1 MLHRI
6 VAVLEF
12 SRDFKEFSGL
22 WWEFTTRHLR
32 RAFFGFE
39 AVKSFITEG
48 LYKQRGRLARPFVH
62 SGMGTIAAIGIMLVP
77 IISEELPGRASP
89 WQAPSPSA
97 VLAAATENPETAT
110 LVSDKVR
117 DRIIEYEVQQGDT
130 VSSIAEK
137 FGISQDTIIWE
148 NNLSKKT
155 VLKPG
160 QTLRILP
167 VAGISYKVQK
177 GETIYSIAKRT
188 NSEPQAIV
196 DFPFNTFVND
206 ETFALAVGQVLIIP
220 DGTPPAQAPAP
231 SSFARRTPDAGTV
244 TASGDFVWPASGR
257 ISQGFAWYHKGVDIA
272 NKDGPDIL
280 AADAGTI
287 ILAGW
292 PDNAGYG
299 NRIIIDH
306 GNGYT
311 TLYAHMAQIY
321 VTVGQTV
328 RRGSPIGKMGSTGR
342 STGTHLHIEIRRDG
356 VAINPLELLR

>member
-1 MLHRI
+1 MLEFFRDFR
-6 VAVLEF
+6 EF
-12 SRDFKEFSGL
+12 SRL
-22 WWEFTTRHLR
+22 WWEFTARRLW

-39 AVKSFITEG
+39 KVKGFVAEG
-48 LYKQRGRLARPFVH
+48 LYRQRGRLARPFVH
-62 SGMGTIAAIGIMLVP
+62 SGMGAIAAIGIMLVP
-77 IISEELPGRASP
+77 IISEELPGRSNP

-97 VLAAATENPETAT
+97 VLAAATENPAT
-110 LVSDKVR
+110 STLISDKVR
-117 DRIIEYEVQQGDT
+117 DRIIEYEVQPGDT
-130 VSSIAEK
+130 VSSIADK
-137 FGISQDTIIWE
+137 FGISQDTVIWQ
-148 NNLSKKT
+148 NNLPKKA

-160 QTLRILP
+160 QKLEILP
-167 VAGISYKVQK
+167 VTGISYKVQK
-177 GETIYSIAKRT
+177 GETVYSIAKKT
-188 NSEPQAIV
+188 SSEPQAIA

-220 DGTPPAQAPAP
+220 DGTPPQEAPAP

-257 ISQGFAWYHKGVDIA
+257 ISQGFAWYHKGIDIA
-272 NKDGPDIL
+272 NKEGPDVL
-280 AADAGTI
+280 AADSGTV

-311 TLYAHMAQIY
+311 TLYAHLSQIY

-328 RRGSPIGKMGSTGR
+328 RRGSLIGKMGSTGR

-356 VAINPLELLR
+356 AALNPLELLR